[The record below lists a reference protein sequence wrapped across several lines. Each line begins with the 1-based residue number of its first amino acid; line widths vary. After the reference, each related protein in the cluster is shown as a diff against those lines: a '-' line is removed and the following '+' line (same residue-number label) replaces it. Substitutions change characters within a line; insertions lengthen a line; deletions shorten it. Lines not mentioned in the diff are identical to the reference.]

1 MRILVAFLACFLGF
15 VAVPPAAHAQ
25 AEAPDPGAIQNV
37 IGGQLEAFRGD
48 DGAKAWSYAA
58 PNIQLIFPSPDSFM
72 AMVRKGYPPVYRPRS
87 WKFGALETKDG
98 LIAQSVEI
106 VGPDG
111 DYWQALYTIAR
122 QPDGS
127 WKITSCHLIK
137 SEGSSA

>member
-1 MRILVAFLACFLGF
+1 MRPALAFLLALL
-15 VAVPPAAHAQ
+15 AVVLMPLPALAQ
-25 AEAPDPGAIQNV
+25 SDAPDAVAIQGV
-37 IGGQLEAFRGD
+37 IRGQLEAFQGN
-48 DGAKAWSYAA
+48 DGARAYSYAA
-58 PNIQLIFPSPDSFM
+58 PNIQALFPNPSIFM
-72 AMVRKGYPPVYRPRS
+72 EMVKKGYPPVFSPRS
-87 WKFGALETKDG
+87 WSFGPLESKDG
-98 LIAQSVEI
+98 VIAQAVEI

>member
-1 MRILVAFLACFLGF
+1 MRPALAFLISLLALLML
-15 VAVPPAAHAQ
+15 PLPALAQ
-25 AEAPDPGAIQNV
+25 SDAPDAAAIQGV
-37 IGGQLEAFRGD
+37 IAGQLNAFRGN
-48 DGAKAWSYAA
+48 DGATAYSFAA
-58 PNIQLIFPSPDSFM
+58 PNIRAMFPNPSIFM
-72 AMVRKGYPPVYRPRS
+72 QMVQKGYPPVFSPRS
-87 WKFGALETKDG
+87 WTFGPLESKDG
-98 LIAQSVEI
+98 VIAQAVEI

>member
-1 MRILVAFLACFLGF
+1 MRPALAFLLALL
-15 VAVPPAAHAQ
+15 AVVLMPLPALAQ
-25 AEAPDPGAIQNV
+25 SEAPDAVAIQGAIR
-37 IGGQLEAFRGD
+37 GQLEAFQGN
-48 DGAKAWSYAA
+48 DGARAYSYAA
-58 PNIQLIFPSPDSFM
+58 PNIQALFPNPSIFM
-72 AMVRKGYPPVYRPRS
+72 EMVKKGYPPVFSPRS
-87 WKFGALETKDG
+87 WSFGPLESKDG
-98 LIAQSVEI
+98 VIAQAVEI